1 MYARML
7 EAYMVQPGIT
17 LATTARLNWVSY
29 KFIFKTKYISLA
41 VVKVCSKMLVY
52 FFKEG
57 IDHF

>member
-1 MYARML
+1 
-7 EAYMVQPGIT
+7 MVQPGIT